1 MKLRATNA
9 RHESIDEG
17 GMKIRNGIEQNPAW
31 VYVTY
36 GLDLD

>member
-1 MKLRATNA
+1 MRNVRATK
-9 RHESIDEG
+9 EVQSIDEG
-17 GMKIRNGIEQNPAW
+17 EMKIRIGIKQNPAL